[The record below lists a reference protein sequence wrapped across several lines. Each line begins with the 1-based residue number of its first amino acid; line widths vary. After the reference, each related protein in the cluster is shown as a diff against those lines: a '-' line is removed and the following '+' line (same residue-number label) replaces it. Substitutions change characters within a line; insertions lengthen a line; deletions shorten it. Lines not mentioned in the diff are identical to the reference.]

1 MTNEDTQES
10 RTRRKWRR
18 RGQLLRA
25 RQQQPPPEPL
35 PAPSRA
41 DWWRAAPVLA
51 VAFLGLAAVA
61 FGLLTLGEGNS
72 EVADSVEW
80 ATWKA
85 AAAFSVAIATVS
97 AGLGVLTVRRAYGS
111 AVDDAP
117 HAIGGTRSSTAARL
131 GEPLQLR
138 PVIGWKTLGGYA
150 AVALALTAGVFVFLY
165 FAVPIPESRSWPRS
179 LDIGWRTSGVAF
191 AIGLA
196 AVPWLVLVWLLQRH
210 LTAEAAQASPLST
223 KDLRRLWEVLNS
235 IVLAFAVFVVLALVP
250 TGALRAAYFAGSKDP
265 AADKNGPEFPSSQVL
280 LYGAFFAVLLSAIA
294 LPMVSAWRSAARKRL
309 AHGYPLEKDPPD
321 ANAKEGLDR
330 AEALLHLD
338 VGVLRS
344 PITAL
349 TVFTPLVT
357 AALAAYL
364 PDLAS

>member
-1 MTNEDTQES
+1 VGK
-10 RTRRKWRR
+10 RTVEPRSPKGRPT
-18 RGQLLRA
+18 LD
-25 RQQQPPPEPL
+25 QPSPTPL

-41 DWWRAAPVLA
+41 DWWRSAPVLA
-51 VAFLGLAAVA
+51 LALLGLAAVA
-61 FGLLTLGEGNS
+61 FGLLTLGEGQS
-72 EVADSVEW
+72 EVAESVEW

-85 AAAFSVAIATVS
+85 AASFAAAIAAVS
-97 AGLGVLTVRRAYGS
+97 AGLGISTVRRACGS
-111 AVDDAP
+111 AVEDAP
-117 HAIGGTRSSTAARL
+117 RPAGMAGSDTAARL

-138 PVIGWKTLGGYA
+138 PVIGWKTLAGYTA
-150 AVALALTAGVFVFLY
+150 LALALTAGVFVFLH
-165 FAVPIPESRSWPRS
+165 FAVPIPESRDWPRS

-191 AIGLA
+191 TIGFA

-210 LTAEAAQASPLST
+210 LTAEAAEASPLST
-223 KDLRRLWEVLNS
+223 RALRRLWDVLNS

-250 TGALRAAYFAGSKDP
+250 TGALRVAYFAGPKDP
-265 AADKNGPEFPSSQVL
+265 AADKDGPEFPASDVL

-294 LPMVSAWRSAARKRL
+294 LPMVSAWRTAARRRV
-309 AHGYPLEKDPPD
+309 AHDHPLDTDPLDADAKD
-321 ANAKEGLDR
+321 GLDR

-364 PDLAS
+364 PDLGT